1 MAQKANKTRALG
13 VRKAV
18 MIVFG
23 FASIGSVL
31 AANNSISMPQI
42 SEFGQGVYEIKA
54 CDSWVKL
61 DLIPGE
67 TGTYGAPAGI
77 SPLIG
82 LNVSGLDTKACAGTK
97 LTFKARDAG
106 SAELP
111 LYVSSGSRELSS
123 IVLQISNNSSVSLE
137 SSDKYRSLSY
147 SSTTGIY
154 KISFLNPAS
163 NAAEVDRLTIESTAL

>member
-1 MAQKANKTRALG
+1 MAQKATKSGAFG
-13 VRKAV
+13 VRRAV
-18 MIVFG
+18 MIAFG
-23 FASIGSVL
+23 FASIGSVI

-42 SEFGQGVYEIKA
+42 TEFGQGVYQIKA

-77 SPLIG
+77 SPLVG
-82 LNVSGLDTKACAGTK
+82 LNISGLDTKACAGTK
-97 LTFKARDAG
+97 LTFKARDTR

-111 LYVSSGSRELSS
+111 LYVSSGSKELSA
-123 IVLQISNNSSVSLE
+123 IVLQISDNSVVSLD

-154 KISFLNPAS
+154 KVNFLNPAS
-163 NAAEVDRLTIESTAL
+163 NAAEVDRLTIESTSL

>member
-18 MIVFG
+18 MIAFG

-82 LNVSGLDTKACAGTK
+82 LNISGLDTKACAGTK
-97 LTFKARDAG
+97 LTFKARDTG

-111 LYVSSGSRELSS
+111 LYVSSGSKELSS
-123 IVLQISNNSSVSLE
+123 VVLQVLNNSSVSLE

-163 NAAEVDRLTIESTAL
+163 NAAEVDRLTIESTSL

>member
-18 MIVFG
+18 MIAFG

-31 AANNSISMPQI
+31 AANNSISMPQKT
-42 SEFGQGVYEIKA
+42 EFGQGVFEIKA
-54 CDSWVKL
+54 CDSWIKL

-82 LNVSGLDTKACAGTK
+82 LNISGLDTKACAGTK
-97 LTFKARDAG
+97 LTLKARDTQ

-111 LYVSSGSRELSS
+111 LYISGESRELSS
-123 IVLQISNNSSVSLE
+123 IVLQISKNSTVSLE
-137 SSDKYRSLSY
+137 SNDKYRSLSY
-147 SSTTGIY
+147 SPTSGIY

-163 NAAEVDRLTIESTAL
+163 NATEVDRLTIESTVL